1 MRVFLPD
8 GALLMDSCWET
19 YRLVRWKSI
28 ARGGIQWE
36 EDGAR
41 IEAAVLQATA
51 DTLQIRLQLK
61 GETKDEA
68 YRLAQTP
75 FVCPD
80 MPR

>member
-1 MRVFLPD
+1 MRIFLPD
-8 GALLMDSCWET
+8 GSLVMDSCWET
-19 YRLVRWKSI
+19 YRLARWKSI
-28 ARGGIQWE
+28 DSGRIEWN

-41 IEAAVLQATA
+41 IEAAILQATA
-51 DTLQIRLQLK
+51 DTLRLRLQLK

-68 YRLAQTP
+68 YRLAQSP